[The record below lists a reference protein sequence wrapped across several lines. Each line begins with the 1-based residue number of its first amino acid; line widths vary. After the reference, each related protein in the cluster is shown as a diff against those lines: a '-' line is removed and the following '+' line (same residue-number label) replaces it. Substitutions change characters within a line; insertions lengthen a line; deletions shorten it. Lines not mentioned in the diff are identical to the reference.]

1 MIKGIQITGSTNNA
15 LLNSFWL
22 LDDQTNETRCL
33 VAKKESPRNIRGC
46 RSQS

>member
-33 VAKKESPRNIRGC
+33 VAKEESGFAADAVCLIF
-46 RSQS
+46 